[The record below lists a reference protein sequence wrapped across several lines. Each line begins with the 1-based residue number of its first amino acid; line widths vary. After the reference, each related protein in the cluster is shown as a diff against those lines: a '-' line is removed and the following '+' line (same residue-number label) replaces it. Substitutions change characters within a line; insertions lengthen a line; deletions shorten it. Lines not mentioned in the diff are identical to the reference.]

1 MEGNNTETEDETRS
15 RHIYPEITKNWKK
28 ERIRE
33 QFYISEGRIRITH
46 GKGKRDNSTIKYA
59 DYILEISADVPIAV
73 VEAKR
78 WGYTAESGLQQAK
91 VYAQKLDIP
100 FAYATNGQ
108 KIIEYDFLTHTET
121 VVLSYPTLEQLKLRW
136 QQHKALSKAL
146 LEPTY
151 QEPKRKLRYYQQLA
165 VNRAVAAISE
175 GQNRL
180 LLCMA
185 TGTGKTTTAFQ
196 ICWKLF
202 NSCWNKDNSHRKPK
216 ILFLADRD
224 VLVSQPYNK
233 DFAAFNDARHRI
245 ESGEVI
251 HSREMYFAIYQA
263 IAEDKRREGL
273 FKQYPQ
279 DFFDLIVV
287 DECHR
292 GSAKDDSNWRNIL
305 AHFSSA
311 TQLGMTATPA
321 SEESKNTYDY
331 FGKALYQY
339 SLKEAIQD
347 GYLAPYRL
355 KRIVTDTEE
364 YQPKQGELDKNGR
377 QLPQQKFT
385 TPDFD
390 KILIHEKRTQAVA
403 QHLSNYLRHSNPLD
417 KTIIFCVNQPH
428 AERMRRELHKLNKDL
443 AALYGDDYICRI
455 TSDEGTTGKGLLA
468 QFQDIESRTPVIVT
482 TSEMLTTG
490 VDAPTVKNVV
500 IMRSVGNMTTFKQ
513 IIGRGT
519 RLEESKNKLFFTVLD
534 YTGWASS
541 QFKDPDFNGEPDE
554 EDEEDFA
561 GRKSKQG
568 GGNNQG
574 GGSISEPYQ
583 AFVVEGKKVEI
594 KQDIDSQLGENGIEL
609 ETTRYTDFGE
619 YIRQLYP
626 KSDNLKQIWLDHD
639 FNQQLLEQGIDLD
652 ELIEQQKKNAPDT
665 DLFDYLCHLAWNQK
679 LLTRS
684 ERVKLLKKKQP
695 DLLDKYGTA
704 ARVVIEKLLEEY
716 QQKGLTELNKTTPEL
731 LKAETFQELGNSRE
745 IYQHFDNPQQLTQA
759 IQDIKTSLY
768 S

>member
-1 MEGNNTETEDETRS
+1 MEGSNTETEDETRS

-33 QFYISEGRIRITH
+33 QFYISEGRIRITQ
-46 GKGKRDNSTIKYA
+46 GQGKRDKSTIKYA

-78 WGYTAESGLQQAK
+78 WGNTAESGLQQAK

-121 VVLSYPTLEQLKLRW
+121 VVLSYPTLDQLKLRW
-136 QQHKALSKAL
+136 QQHQVLSKAL

-165 VNRAVAAISE
+165 VNRAVTAISE
-175 GQNRL
+175 GQTRL

-202 NSCWNKDNSHRKPK
+202 HSRWNKDNSHRKPK

-224 VLVSQPYNK
+224 ILVSQPYNK
-233 DFAAFNDARHRI
+233 DFAAFDDARHRI

-251 HSREMYFAIYQA
+251 HSRDMYFAIYQA

-305 AHFSSA
+305 AHFSPA

-331 FGKALYQY
+331 FGKALFQY

-364 YQPKQGELDKNGR
+364 YQPKQGERDKNGR

-390 KILIHEKRTQAVA
+390 KILVHKKRTKAIA

-428 AERMRRELHKLNKDL
+428 ADRMRSELHELNKDL
-443 AALYGDDYICRI
+443 VAVYGDDYICRI

-519 RLEESKNKLFFTVLD
+519 RLEISKKKLFFTVLD
-534 YTGWASS
+534 YTGWASA
-541 QFKDPDFNGEPDE
+541 QFRDPGFNGEPDE
-554 EDEEDFA
+554 EEEEDLA
-561 GRKSKQG
+561 GRKGKQG

-574 GGSISEPYQ
+574 GGGISEPYQ
-583 AFVVEGKKVEI
+583 PFVVEGKKVEI

-619 YIRQLYP
+619 SIRQLYP
-626 KSDNLKQIWLDHD
+626 KSDNLKQLWLDQD

-704 ARVVIEKLLEEY
+704 ARVVIEKLLDEY
-716 QQKGLTELNKTTPEL
+716 QQKGLAELNKATPEL
-731 LKAETFQELGNSRE
+731 LKAETFKELGNSRE